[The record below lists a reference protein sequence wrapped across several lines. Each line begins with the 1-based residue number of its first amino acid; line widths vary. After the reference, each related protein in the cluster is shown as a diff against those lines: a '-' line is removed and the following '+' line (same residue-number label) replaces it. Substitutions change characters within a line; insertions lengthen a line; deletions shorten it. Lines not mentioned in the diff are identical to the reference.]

1 MIQIAAM
8 KSKGASCP
16 SGLDTDGWRKMLV
29 SNSYGTTNTDLK
41 RVFASVIKKIYIDK
55 VPLNREKEKTTLEH
69 FLVCTLIPLNINHVP
84 RPIGVG
90 EILQRIE
97 GKMVMKIGKEDWRKS
112 SRLLMSR
119 SGGWQ

>member
-8 KSKGASCP
+8 KSKGASGP

-69 FLVCTLIPLNINHVP
+69 FWYV
-84 RPIGVG
+84 R
-90 EILQRIE
+90 
-97 GKMVMKIGKEDWRKS
+97 
-112 SRLLMSR
+112 
-119 SGGWQ
+119 